1 LPPAT
6 TEPFGEGATT
16 VMRAL
21 LLAGIAG
28 LAWKMVHAGRA
39 RRRVDAPAAP
49 PVPLQRW
56 EGEGGGVPVGDGQT
70 AASRV
75 HPAALSAEGAHEDLL
90 SSGVEP
96 LPRGLP

>member
-1 LPPAT
+1 
-6 TEPFGEGATT
+6 
-16 VMRAL
+16 MIRAL

-28 LAWKMVHAGRA
+28 LAWKMVQDGRV
-39 RRRVDAPAAP
+39 RRRVGAPAST

-75 HPAALSAEGAHEDLL
+75 QHDLRTDDL
-90 SSGVEP
+90 PGDGGEP
-96 LPRGLP
+96 LPRGMP